1 MLAAWRRQVAGAAA
15 ATLRSAGGR
24 LELTQ
29 HGASCAQGGGSELG
43 TFLRA
48 LALGILSVTLGSF
61 VKYVEMYQEY

>member
-1 MLAAWRRQVAGAAA
+1 MPRAAWRRQVAGAAA
-15 ATLRSAGGR
+15 ATLRSGGR

-48 LALGILSVTLGSF
+48 LGILSVTLEGSF
-61 VKYVEMYQEY
+61 VEIYEEY